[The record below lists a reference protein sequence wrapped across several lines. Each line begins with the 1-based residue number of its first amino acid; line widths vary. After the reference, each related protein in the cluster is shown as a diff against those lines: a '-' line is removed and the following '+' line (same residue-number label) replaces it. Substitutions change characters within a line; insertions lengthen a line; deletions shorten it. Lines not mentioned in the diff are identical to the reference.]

1 MADRVNFVFNS
12 ILSKSRTECTETS
25 FSIHNGGICA
35 KGKLED
41 KHRWVMH
48 LIYEFHV
55 NTIVE
60 RWYAGDRYGAFIH
73 SVVQGNPIEPPD
85 PCHAKMRILYAAI
98 VRPGSLD
105 EQKRWG
111 HNGPSPRG
119 TLKVFYRIGKELTVD
134 GEEIAAGPRAML
146 AGWVP

>member
-12 ILSKSRTECTETS
+12 ILSKSKAECTENS
-25 FSIHNGGICA
+25 FSIYNGGISA
-35 KGKLED
+35 SGRLDNKN
-41 KHRWVMH
+41 RWVMH

-60 RWYAGDRYGAFIH
+60 RWYAGDRYGAFIY

-98 VRPGSLD
+98 VRQWSLD
-105 EQKRWG
+105 EQKRWV
-111 HNGPSPRG
+111 HTVPSPRG
-119 TLKVFYRIGKELTVD
+119 TIKVFYRIGKELTVD
-134 GEEIAAGPRAML
+134 GEDIAAGPRAML